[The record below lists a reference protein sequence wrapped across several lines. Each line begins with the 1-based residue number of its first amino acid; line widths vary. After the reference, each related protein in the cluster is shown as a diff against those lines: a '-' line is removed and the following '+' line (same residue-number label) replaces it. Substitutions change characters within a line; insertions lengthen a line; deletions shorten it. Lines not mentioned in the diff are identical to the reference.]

1 MNEQQ
6 QKPSLYERLGGYD
19 AVYAFAGEVLKTC
32 MKHPDI
38 GHIWAHVSES
48 SFQKEHI
55 NFVDFLCKHW
65 GGNTVYRGR
74 DMVTA
79 HRGMGLTEVHWKA
92 VFESINECYE
102 NFNVPQDIREEVTA
116 FLTQFKPAV
125 IGSPSYRDV
134 VLSHPDMDVTKGMK
148 SVGIHWPKA
157 DKPS

>member
-1 MNEQQ
+1 MSEQQ

-65 GGNTVYRGR
+65 GGNTVYRQSFVSRRGALTPGHGR
-74 DMVTA
+74 DQRHEKCRYPLA
-79 HRGMGLTEVHWKA
+79 
-92 VFESINECYE
+92 
-102 NFNVPQDIREEVTA
+102 
-116 FLTQFKPAV
+116 
-125 IGSPSYRDV
+125 
-134 VLSHPDMDVTKGMK
+134 
-148 SVGIHWPKA
+148 
-157 DKPS
+157 

>member
-1 MNEQQ
+1 
-6 QKPSLYERLGGYD
+6 
-19 AVYAFAGEVLKTC
+19 

-92 VFESINECYE
+92 VFEAIDE
-102 NFNVPQDIREEVTA
+102 
-116 FLTQFKPAV
+116 
-125 IGSPSYRDV
+125 
-134 VLSHPDMDVTKGMK
+134 
-148 SVGIHWPKA
+148 W
-157 DKPS
+157 

>member
-1 MNEQQ
+1 MSEQQ

-65 GGNTVYRGR
+65 GGNTTATAVRDHGFIALTSGWKTAVY
-74 DMVTA
+74 DTFVSNA
-79 HRGMGLTEVHWKA
+79 SGLNLD
-92 VFESINECYE
+92 IN
-102 NFNVPQDIREEVTA
+102 NANVCNA
-116 FLTQFKPAV
+116 
-125 IGSPSYRDV
+125 
-134 VLSHPDMDVTKGMK
+134 
-148 SVGIHWPKA
+148 SVGRP
-157 DKPS
+157 

>member
-1 MNEQQ
+1 MSEQQ

-74 DMVTA
+74 GYGDRA
-79 HRGMGLTEVHWKA
+79 PRHGLTEVHG
-92 VFESINECYE
+92 
-102 NFNVPQDIREEVTA
+102 
-116 FLTQFKPAV
+116 KPY
-125 IGSPSYRDV
+125 SSLQR
-134 VLSHPDMDVTKGMK
+134 VLRKLQCAAGYS
-148 SVGIHWPKA
+148 
-157 DKPS
+157 